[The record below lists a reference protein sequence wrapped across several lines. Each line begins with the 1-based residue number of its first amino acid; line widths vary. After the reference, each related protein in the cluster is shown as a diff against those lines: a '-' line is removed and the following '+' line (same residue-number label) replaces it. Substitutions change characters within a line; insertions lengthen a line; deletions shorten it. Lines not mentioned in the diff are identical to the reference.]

1 MSSVV
6 YVARRSYY
14 QLDQRTGTRPPH
26 MTGVLGTQRKIGR
39 GSPQTARKK
48 AYRCARPDTQSS
60 QQIRQCLCKVN
71 LAIRPQAYR
80 TAIGREDKLSP
91 IPHST
96 VTCHRRFQPHRVPLD
111 QSPTIRSAPLRT
123 VGSCRQESALPQSPL
138 ARGRA

>member
-1 MSSVV
+1 MTSMFFDEGWISSGRRRSDISFNGFCRCGSARRVKLWLKQLCQPPVQLAVTHMSSVV

-80 TAIGREDKLSP
+80 TAI
-91 IPHST
+91 
-96 VTCHRRFQPHRVPLD
+96 
-111 QSPTIRSAPLRT
+111 
-123 VGSCRQESALPQSPL
+123 
-138 ARGRA
+138 